1 MTTIDLE
8 CSECESAT
16 VGGVCRKCYDEALAC
31 GYAAMNAE
39 REHRLRETA
48 RADRER
54 TLRLETERERD
65 ALIATPDRCHD
76 CRVEYQAVSE
86 KLAKA
91 EEMLRQARTD
101 RDREAFDRQSAQDAW
116 NDMRRQRD
124 AALVRADTAER
135 ERDEARSKHAHTLEV
150 MDGLQEELADA
161 ISRTYVPLDEM
172 KKRIDAYWD
181 GRRDALRYVAIGSA
195 ATCAMQGCSE
205 DSFAATWYRWISW
218 MSVNALVH
226 LGDEDAKR
234 MVGGES

>member
-1 MTTIDLE
+1 MLTKEQIEAIEIGGRDDEWEMSGDLSMDDARE
-8 CSECESAT
+8 L
-16 VGGVCRKCYDEALAC
+16 RRLALL
-31 GYAAMNAE
+31 G
-39 REHRLRETA
+39 L
-48 RADRER
+48 
-54 TLRLETERERD
+54 ERERD
-65 ALIATPDRCHD
+65 
-76 CRVEYQAVSE
+76 
-86 KLAKA
+86 
-91 EEMLRQARTD
+91 
-101 RDREAFDRQSAQDAW
+101 
-116 NDMRRQRD
+116 
-124 AALVRADTAER
+124 
-135 ERDEARSKHAHTLEV
+135 
-150 MDGLQEELADA
+150 DA